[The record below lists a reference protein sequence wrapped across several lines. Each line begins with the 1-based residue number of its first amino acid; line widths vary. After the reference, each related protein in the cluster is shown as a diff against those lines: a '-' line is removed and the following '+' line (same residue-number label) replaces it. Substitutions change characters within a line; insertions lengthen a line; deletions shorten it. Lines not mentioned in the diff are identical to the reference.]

1 MMRLLLPAGCAIT
14 LLAAASPAT
23 AAQLTSD
30 RSCYVT
36 NQQMVLSG
44 SGFTPGADVDLT
56 ARGTTPLRGPADA
69 AGAFGARLT
78 APTGASLGL
87 KSTERTTIAVTATD
101 AAGVSAQ
108 ASVTLVQFA
117 FKTDGGQKSPR
128 ALRTWKFSGFQ
139 DTTRPIYGHFR
150 FAGKTIANYRFG
162 KPSGACGL
170 LTKRAP
176 GIPARSRGGLWTIQ
190 IDQNRTYKPGE
201 KVALKVQSFVRTVL
215 R

>member
-1 MMRLLLPAGCAIT
+1 MVA
-14 LLAAASPAT
+14 LLATASPAT
-23 AAQLTSD
+23 AAELTTD

-36 NQQMVLSG
+36 GQQMLLNG
-44 SGFTPGADVDLT
+44 TGFTPGADVDLA

-69 AGAFGARLT
+69 AGGFGARLT
-78 APTGASLGL
+78 APTGGALGL
-87 KSTERTTIAVTATD
+87 KSTERTSVAITATD
-101 AAGVSAQ
+101 ANGVAAQ
-108 ASVTLVQFA
+108 ATVTMVQFA
-117 FKTDGGQKSPR
+117 FKTDSGTKSTR

-139 DTTRPIYGHFR
+139 DTSRPIYGHFR

-176 GIPARSRGGLWTIQ
+176 GIPARPRGGVWTIQ
-190 IDQNRTYKPGE
+190 VDQNRTYKPGE
-201 KVALKVQSFVRTVL
+201 KVALKVQSFVRTVF